1 MFASQ
6 RLMGA
11 PAKVTPEVAYQGRT
25 IDTATTAS
33 YTFTDQPFGV
43 ADTNRRA
50 IAVVHTSV
58 NASSSDVRQANVTIG
73 GITATQ
79 LASAVNLTTDTLEIS
94 VWGVDLP
101 TGTTATV
108 VVGHTG
114 SENHDHCSCST
125 YRVISSELA
134 VSDSG
139 THVSTATCTVD
150 VNVATDGVVIAGYIA
165 TTATTATTWTGN
177 SGLTLDY
184 DVNNSDG
191 DAEREAGSSG
201 GSLVAD
207 TTFTVAAANSGAAN
221 ALAVVAWN

>member
-6 RLMGA
+6 KLMG
-11 PAKVTPEVAYQGRT
+11 PPKITPEVAYQGRT
-25 IDTATTAS
+25 IDTSSSST
-33 YTFTDQPFGV
+33 YTFTSQPFGA
-43 ADTNRRA
+43 ADINRRA
-50 IAVVHTSV
+50 IVVIHTSI
-58 NASSSDVRQANVTIG
+58 NASGSSTVQDSVTIG
-73 GITATQ
+73 GITATK
-79 LASAVNLTTDTLEIS
+79 LASAVNLTTDTLEVGI
-94 VWGVDLP
+94 WGVDLP

-108 VVGHTG
+108 VVNKVGAD
-114 SENHDHCSCST
+114 NHDHCSCST
-125 YRVISSELA
+125 YRVISSDLA